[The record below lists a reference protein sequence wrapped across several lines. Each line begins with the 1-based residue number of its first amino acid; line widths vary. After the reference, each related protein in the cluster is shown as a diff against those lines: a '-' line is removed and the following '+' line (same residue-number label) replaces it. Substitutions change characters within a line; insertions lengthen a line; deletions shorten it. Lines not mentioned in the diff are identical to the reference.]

1 MLVAF
6 AVIGVVPA
14 IVRAVAHPTPV
25 IAALDLWLVVAS
37 RPWQRQAGAA
47 VDVAPACLWAALG
60 AACAVAAARLLVRAR
75 PPLTASA

>member
-1 MLVAF
+1 MAGRRLE
-6 AVIGVVPA
+6 
-14 IVRAVAHPTPV
+14 TL
-25 IAALDLWLVVAS
+25 AAA
-37 RPWQRQAGAA
+37 RAGAA